1 MLIHSL
7 ILENVKSYTL
17 TSVEFTSGTN
27 AIVGDNGS
35 GKTTILEAIGFVLF
49 DHLPYTQADFVREG
63 QKSARVTVDFLSGS
77 DERTYQVVR
86 QVHVGKSGSSSAYTV
101 FDPELSLKICEGK
114 ADVSQFLRQ
123 HLLGQHSG
131 IDAAID
137 AATNLADLFS
147 NAVGVPQGSFTAA
160 FLDIPSRR
168 KSIFD
173 PLLRVAEY
181 ARAYERLRD
190 PLRLLEQQRNE
201 QEVISSGLKGEL
213 TRLPSASAHAKDLT
227 ARIRNA
233 EQECRSLQAALA
245 TLEAEKQA
253 LETQRETLL
262 TLQRRWQLQQQ
273 ELEKYTQNLEAAQ
286 VRMSEAQDALTSTEA
301 NQAGHETYQHALQAQ
316 QALHERMRQR
326 RDLQEKRAVIDTQLT
341 RAQTQKSAQEKM
353 LAEIATAETTAAALA
368 DAVAE
373 QESLE
378 SKLRAAQRQA
388 DQLQAANMQVKQEHA
403 AMAKATERLRV
414 LLEKVAQAQDIEAS
428 LESVQVRIEALTQ
441 QMAAGQAQAAQWQ
454 AERETVKEQG
464 QRLADMQTAV
474 CPTCEQP
481 LSAVHRNQLI
491 ARLRATWDALNEKCQ
506 AVQETIEQAATER
519 DQAHTTLSQQA
530 QTLRSLPRQDAVE
543 PAETELAALRARL
556 AQAQNL
562 AASLEEA
569 PNQVQQLSNSLS
581 ALTARGDPRRLWDV
595 ARAQASK
602 RPQVEQALQ
611 QQRAEVTQQQAQ
623 RNALDARLEAFAT
636 IDEEAAQLTATLE
649 EFQSADDL
657 YRRNQDIAAAFPQR
671 QQEVS
676 EAEHAR
682 QTAYEIY
689 TDTQA
694 ELAASTQAFDQ
705 KRFHKTLAQEQELRR
720 QSVQLETQL
729 SHWREGLARVQEEI
743 GQLQAKQKQLNTS
756 QSLHKR
762 LTEQYELLQFLRT
775 LLRDAGPLVTKAL
788 VQQISYTANQ
798 RFCEIMQE
806 YTRTLHWQE
815 DYGIILEVDGRQRAF
830 AQLSGGEQM
839 AAALAIRLAILQ
851 EMSDITIAFFDEPTT
866 NLDDTRRSSLARQ
879 VLEIRGFQQLF
890 IISHD
895 DSFEQATENLIR
907 VQKRNGVSEVLQ

>member
-17 TSVEFTSGTN
+17 ASVEFTSGTN

-35 GKTTILEAIGFVLF
+35 GKTTILEAIGFALF

-63 QKSARVTVDFLSGS
+63 QKSARVTVDFRSGS

-86 QVHVGKSGSSSAYTV
+86 QCGSSSAYTV

-123 HLLGQHSG
+123 HFLGQHSG
-131 IDAAID
+131 IDAATD
-137 AATNLADLFS
+137 LSDLFS

-181 ARAYERLRD
+181 ARVYERLRA

-201 QEVISSGLKGEL
+201 QEVLSSGLKGEL
-213 TRLPSASAHAKDLT
+213 TRLPSASAQAQELT
-227 ARIRNA
+227 ARINNA
-233 EQECRSLQAALA
+233 EQECSSLQAALA
-245 TLEAEKQA
+245 TAEAAVAAGIAQQER
-253 LETQRETLL
+253 LR
-262 TLQRRWQLQQQ
+262 TLQRSAAVQQQ
-273 ELEKYTQNLEAAQ
+273 ALAKHKQNLEAAQ
-286 VRMSEAQDALTSTEA
+286 VRMSEAQDALTSIEA
-301 NQAGHETYQHALQAQ
+301 NQAGHEIYQHALQAQ
-316 QALHERMRQR
+316 QALHQRLRQR
-326 RDLQEKRAVIDTQLT
+326 RDLQEKRAVIDKQLT
-341 RAQTQKSAQEKM
+341 RAQTQKSAQEKL
-353 LAEIATAETTAAALA
+353 LAELTTAETTAAALTA
-368 DAVAE
+368 AVAE

-378 SKLRAAQRQA
+378 VKLRAAQRQA
-388 DQLQAANMQVKQEHA
+388 DQLQAANMQVKQEQS

-414 LLEKVAQAQDIEAS
+414 LKEKVAQAQHIEAF

-441 QMAAGQAQAAQWQ
+441 QMAERQAQAAHLQ
-454 AERETVKEQG
+454 AERENAKEQS

-481 LSAVHRNQLI
+481 LSAVQRNQLI
-491 ARLRATWDALNEKCQ
+491 ARVRATWDALNVKCQ
-506 AVQETIEQAATER
+506 AAQATIEQAATER
-519 DQAHTTLSQQA
+519 DQGRTTLSQQS
-530 QTLRSLPRQDAVE
+530 QILRSLPRQDAVE
-543 PAETELAALRARL
+543 PAETELADLRVRL
-556 AQAQNL
+556 AQAETL
-562 AASLEEA
+562 AASLEQA

-581 ALTARGDPRRLWDV
+581 ALGDPRRQWDV

-602 RPQVEQALQ
+602 RPQVEEALLR
-611 QQRAEVTQQQAQ
+611 QRAEVTQQRAQ
-623 RNALDARLEAFAT
+623 RKDLDARLDAFAS
-636 IDEEAAQLTATLE
+636 IDAESAQLTATLAK
-649 EFQSADDL
+649 FQGADDL

-676 EAEHAR
+676 KAAHAQ
-682 QTAYEIY
+682 QTAQDIY
-689 TDTQA
+689 TDTQE
-694 ELAASTQAFDQ
+694 ELAASTQAFDEAHF
-705 KRFHKTLAQEQELRR
+705 KKTLAQEQETRR
-720 QSVQLETQL
+720 RSVQLETNL
-729 SHWREGLARVQEEI
+729 SHWREELARVQEEI
-743 GQLQAKQKQLNTS
+743 GQLQTKQAQLNTS
-756 QSLHKR
+756 QSLQKR

-775 LLRDAGPLVTKAL
+775 LLRDAGPLVTRAI

-798 RFCEIMQE
+798 RFCEIMEE

-815 DYGIILEVDGRQRAF
+815 DYGITLEVDGRPRAF

-851 EMSDITIAFFDEPTT
+851 EMSDIAIAFFDEPTT

-879 VLEIRGFQQLF
+879 ILEIRGFQQLF

-907 VQKRNGVSEVLQ
+907 IHKRNGVSEVLQ

>member
-35 GKTTILEAIGFVLF
+35 GKTTILEAIGFALF

-63 QKSARVTVDFLSGS
+63 QKSARVTVDFLSSS

-86 QVHVGKSGSSSAYTV
+86 QCGSSSAYTV

-123 HLLGQHSG
+123 HLG
-131 IDAAID
+131 IDAATD
-137 AATNLADLFS
+137 WSDLFS

-201 QEVISSGLKGEL
+201 QEIISSGLKGEL
-213 TRLPSASAHAKDLT
+213 TRLPSASAQAKELT
-227 ARIRNA
+227 DRISNA
-233 EQECRSLQAALA
+233 EQEYCSLQAALA
-245 TLEAEKQA
+245 TAEAEKQS

-262 TLQRRWQLQQQ
+262 TLQRSAAVQQQ
-273 ELEKYTQNLEAAQ
+273 ELEKHKQKLEAAQ

-301 NQAGHETYQHALQAQ
+301 NQAGHESYQHAMQAQ
-316 QALHERMRQR
+316 QALHERLRQR
-326 RDLQEKRAVIDTQLT
+326 RDLQEKRSVIDKQLT
-341 RAQTQKSAQEKM
+341 QAQTQKSAQEKM

-368 DAVAE
+368 DAVEE
-373 QESLE
+373 QETLE
-378 SKLRAAQRQA
+378 ALLRAAQRQA
-388 DQLQAANMQVKQEHA
+388 DQLQSANMQVKQEQS

-414 LLEKVAQAQDIEAS
+414 LLENVAQAQEIEAS
-428 LESVQVRIEALTQ
+428 LGPVQVRIEALTQ
-441 QMAAGQAQAAQWQ
+441 EMAAGQASAAQLQ

-481 LSAVHRNQLI
+481 LSATHRNQLI
-491 ARLRATWDALNEKCQ
+491 ARLRATWGALNEKCQ
-506 AVQETIEQAATER
+506 AVKATIEQAAAER
-519 DQAHTTLSQQA
+519 TQAHTTLTQQA

-543 PAETELAALRARL
+543 PAETELADLRGRL
-556 AQAQNL
+556 VQAENL
-562 AASLEEA
+562 AASLAEA
-569 PNQVQQLSNSLS
+569 PNRVQHLLTE
-581 ALTARGDPRRLWDV
+581 LTALGDPRRRRDV
-595 ARAQASK
+595 AQAQAAK
-602 RPQVEQALQ
+602 RPQVEEALQ
-611 QQRAEVTQQQAQ
+611 QLREEVTRQRAQ
-623 RNALDARLEAFAT
+623 RNALDARLQAFAT
-636 IDEEAAQLTATLE
+636 IDEEAARLTATLE
-649 EFQSADDL
+649 EFQGADDL
-657 YRRNQDIAAAFPQR
+657 YRRNQDTAAAFPKR

-676 EAEHAR
+676 EAEHAW
-682 QTAYEIY
+682 QTAQDICAA
-689 TDTQA
+689 TQA
-694 ELAASTQAFDQ
+694 ELTASTQAFDEE
-705 KRFHKTLAQEQELRR
+705 RFHKTLAQEQELRR
-720 QSVQLETQL
+720 QSVQLETKM
-729 SHWREGLARVQEEI
+729 SHWREALDRAQEEI
-743 GQLQAKQKQLNTS
+743 GQLQTKQKQLNTS

-762 LTEQYELLQFLRT
+762 LTEQYDLLQFLRT

-798 RFCEIMQE
+798 RFCEIMEE

-815 DYGIILEVDGRQRAF
+815 DYGITLEVDGRQRAF

-879 VLEIRGFQQLF
+879 ILDIRGFQQLF

-907 VQKRNGVSEVLQ
+907 IQKRNGVSEVLQ

>member
-35 GKTTILEAIGFVLF
+35 GKTTILEAIGFALF

-63 QKSARVTVDFLSGS
+63 QKSARVTLDFLSGW

-86 QVHVGKSGSSSAYTV
+86 QCGSSSAYTV

-123 HLLGQHSG
+123 HLGIDAG
-131 IDAAID
+131 IDAATD
-137 AATNLADLFS
+137 LADLFS

-160 FLDIPSRR
+160 FLDTPSRR

-181 ARAYERLRD
+181 GRAYGRLRD

-213 TRLPSASAHAKDLT
+213 TRLPSASAQAKDLT
-227 ARIRNA
+227 ARISNA
-233 EQECRSLQAALA
+233 EQECGSLQAALA
-245 TLEAEKQA
+245 AAESEKQS
-253 LETQRETLL
+253 LENQRETLL
-262 TLQRRWQLQQQ
+262 TLQRSWQLQQQ
-273 ELEKYTQNLEAAQ
+273 ELEKHKQKLETAQ
-286 VRMSEAQDALTSTEA
+286 VRLSEAQDALTSTEA
-301 NQAGHETYQHALQAQ
+301 NQAGYEIYQHALQAQ
-316 QALHERMRQR
+316 QALHQRLRQR
-326 RDLQEKRAVIDTQLT
+326 RDLQEKRAVIDKQLT
-341 RAQTQKSAQEKM
+341 QAQTQKNAQEKL
-353 LAEIATAETTAAALA
+353 LAEIATAETTAAALTA
-368 DAVAE
+368 AVAK

-378 SKLRAAQRQA
+378 AELRAAQRQA
-388 DQLQAANMQVKQEHA
+388 DQLQAAHVRVKQEHA

-414 LLEKVAQAQDIEAS
+414 LKENVAQAQDIEAS
-428 LESVQVRIEALTQ
+428 LGPVQVRIEALTQ
-441 QMAAGQAQAAQWQ
+441 QMTAGQAKAAQLQAAL
-454 AERETVKEQG
+454 ETVKEQG
-464 QRLADMQTAV
+464 QRLADMQTAI
-474 CPTCEQP
+474 CPICEQP
-481 LSAVHRNQLI
+481 LSAAHRNQLI
-491 ARLRATWDALNEKCQ
+491 ARLRATWGTLNEKCQ
-506 AVQETIEQAATER
+506 AVKATIEQAATER
-519 DQAHTTLSQQA
+519 TQAHTTLSQQA
-530 QTLRSLPRQDAVE
+530 QTLRSLPRQDAVG
-543 PAETELAALRARL
+543 PAETELADLRARL
-556 AQAQNL
+556 AQAENL

-569 PNQVQQLSNSLS
+569 PNRVQQLSNSLT
-581 ALTARGDPRRLWDV
+581 ALGDPRRRRDV
-595 ARAQASK
+595 AQAQASK
-602 RPQVEQALQ
+602 RTQVEEALQ
-611 QQRAEVTQQQAQ
+611 RQREEVMQQRAQ
-623 RNALDARLEAFAT
+623 RNALDARLQAFAT

-649 EFQSADDL
+649 EFQGADDL

-676 EAEHAR
+676 KAEHAW
-682 QTAYEIY
+682 QAAQDICTS
-689 TDTQA
+689 TQA
-694 ELAASTQAFDQ
+694 ELAASTQAFDEEH
-705 KRFHKTLAQEQELRR
+705 FHKTLAQEQELRR
-720 QSVQLETQL
+720 QSVQLETNL
-729 SHWREGLARVQEEI
+729 SHWREALDRVQEEI
-743 GQLQAKQKQLNTS
+743 GQLQTKAQQLNTS

-798 RFCEIMQE
+798 RFGEIMEE

-815 DYGIILEVDGRQRAF
+815 DYGITLEVDGRQRAF

-879 VLEIRGFQQLF
+879 ILEIRGFQQLF

-907 VQKRNGVSEVLQ
+907 IQKRNGVSEVLQ

>member
-17 TSVEFTSGTN
+17 ASVEFTSGTN

-35 GKTTILEAIGFVLF
+35 GKTTILEAIGFALF

-63 QKSARVTVDFLSGS
+63 QKSARVTVDFRSSS

-86 QVHVGKSGSSSAYTV
+86 QCGSSSAYTV

-123 HLLGQHSG
+123 HFLGQHSG
-131 IDAAID
+131 IDAATD
-137 AATNLADLFS
+137 LSDLFS

-181 ARAYERLRD
+181 ARVYERLRA

-201 QEVISSGLKGEL
+201 QEVLSSGLKGEL
-213 TRLPSASAHAKDLT
+213 TRLPSASAQAQELT
-227 ARIRNA
+227 AHISNA
-233 EQECRSLQAALA
+233 EQECSSLQAALA
-245 TLEAEKQA
+245 TAEAAVAAGIAQQER
-253 LETQRETLL
+253 LR
-262 TLQRRWQLQQQ
+262 TLQRSAAVQQQ
-273 ELEKYTQNLEAAQ
+273 ALAKHKQNLEAAQ
-286 VRMSEAQDALTSTEA
+286 VRMSEAQEALTSTEA
-301 NQAGHETYQHALQAQ
+301 NQAGHEIYQHALQAQ
-316 QALHERMRQR
+316 QALHQRLHQR

-341 RAQTQKSAQEKM
+341 RAQTQKSTQEKL
-353 LAEIATAETTAAALA
+353 LAELTTAETTAAALTA
-368 DAVAE
+368 AVAE

-378 SKLRAAQRQA
+378 VKLRAAQRQA
-388 DQLQAANMQVKQEHA
+388 DQLQAANMQVKQEQS
-403 AMAKATERLRV
+403 AMAKSTERLRV
-414 LLEKVAQAQDIEAS
+414 LKEKVAQAQHIEAF

-441 QMAAGQAQAAQWQ
+441 QMAERQAQAAHLQ
-454 AERETVKEQG
+454 AERENAKEQS

-481 LSAVHRNQLI
+481 LSAVQRNQLI
-491 ARLRATWDALNEKCQ
+491 ARVRATWGRLNVKCQ
-506 AVQETIEQAATER
+506 AVQAKIEQAATER
-519 DQAHTTLSQQA
+519 DQGRTTLSQQA

-543 PAETELAALRARL
+543 RAETELVDLRVRL
-556 AQAQNL
+556 AQAETL
-562 AASLEEA
+562 AASLEQA
-569 PNQVQQLSNSLS
+569 PNQVQQCSNSLS
-581 ALTARGDPRRLWDV
+581 ALGDPRRQWDV

-602 RPQVEQALQ
+602 RPQVEEALQ
-611 QQRAEVTQQQAQ
+611 QQRVEVTRQRAQ
-623 RNALDARLEAFAT
+623 RQDLDARLEAFAT
-636 IDEEAAQLTATLE
+636 IDEDAALLTATLE
-649 EFQSADDL
+649 EFQGADDL

-676 EAEHAR
+676 KAAHAQ
-682 QTAYEIY
+682 QTAQDIY
-689 TDTQA
+689 TDTQE
-694 ELAASTQAFDQ
+694 ELAASTQAFDEA
-705 KRFHKTLAQEQELRR
+705 RFQKTLTQEQETRR
-720 QSVQLETQL
+720 RSVQLETNL
-729 SHWREGLARVQEEI
+729 SHWREELARVQEEI
-743 GQLQAKQKQLNTS
+743 GQLQTKQKQLNTS
-756 QSLHKR
+756 QSLQKR

-775 LLRDAGPLVTKAL
+775 LLRDAGPLVTRAI

-815 DYGIILEVDGRQRAF
+815 DYGITLEVDGRQRAF

-879 VLEIRGFQQLF
+879 ILEIRGFQQLF

-907 VQKRNGVSEVLQ
+907 IHKRNGVSEVLQ

>member
-17 TSVEFTSGTN
+17 ASVEFTSGTN

-35 GKTTILEAIGFVLF
+35 GKTTILEAIGFALF

-63 QKSARVTVDFLSGS
+63 QKSARVTVDFRSSS

-86 QVHVGKSGSSSAYTV
+86 QCGSSSAYTV

-123 HLLGQHSG
+123 HFLGQHSG

-137 AATNLADLFS
+137 AATDLSDLFS

-181 ARAYERLRD
+181 GRAYERLRA

-201 QEVISSGLKGEL
+201 QEVLSSGLKGEL
-213 TRLPSASAHAKDLT
+213 TRLPSASAQAQELT
-227 ARIRNA
+227 ARISNA
-233 EQECRSLQAALA
+233 EQECSSLQAALA
-245 TLEAEKQA
+245 TAEAAVAAGIAQQER
-253 LETQRETLL
+253 LR
-262 TLQRRWQLQQQ
+262 TLQRSAAVQQQ
-273 ELEKYTQNLEAAQ
+273 ALAKHKQNLEAAQ
-286 VRMSEAQDALTSTEA
+286 VRMSEAQDALTSIEA
-301 NQAGHETYQHALQAQ
+301 NQAGHEIYQHALQAQ
-316 QALHERMRQR
+316 QALHQRLHQR

-341 RAQTQKSAQEKM
+341 RAQTQKSAQEKL
-353 LAEIATAETTAAALA
+353 LAELTTAETTAAALTA
-368 DAVAE
+368 AVAE

-378 SKLRAAQRQA
+378 VKLRAAQRQA
-388 DQLQAANMQVKQEHA
+388 DQLQTANMQVKQEQS

-414 LLEKVAQAQDIEAS
+414 LKEKVAQAQHIEAS
-428 LESVQVRIEALTQ
+428 LLSVQVRIEALSQ
-441 QMAAGQAQAAQWQ
+441 QMAAGQVKAAQLQ
-454 AERETVKEQG
+454 AERENAKEQS

-481 LSAVHRNQLI
+481 LSAVQRNQLI
-491 ARLRATWDALNEKCQ
+491 ARVRATWDALNEKCQ
-506 AVQETIEQAATER
+506 AAQATIEHASTER
-519 DQAHTTLSQQA
+519 DQARTTFNQQSQI
-530 QTLRSLPRQDAVE
+530 LRSLPRQDAVE
-543 PAETELAALRARL
+543 RAETELADLRVRL
-556 AQAQNL
+556 AQAETL
-562 AASLEEA
+562 AASLEQA
-569 PNQVQQLSNSLS
+569 PNQVQQYSNSLS
-581 ALTARGDPRRLWDV
+581 ALGDPRRQWDV

-602 RPQVEQALQ
+602 RPQVEEALLR
-611 QQRAEVTQQQAQ
+611 QRAEVTQQRAQ
-623 RNALDARLEAFAT
+623 RKDLDARLDAFAS
-636 IDEEAAQLTATLE
+636 IDAEAARLTATLE

-676 EAEHAR
+676 EAAHAQ
-682 QTAYEIY
+682 QTAQDIY
-689 TDTQA
+689 TDTQE
-694 ELAASTQAFDQ
+694 ELAASTQAFDEAHF
-705 KRFHKTLAQEQELRR
+705 KKTLDQEQETRR
-720 QSVQLETQL
+720 RSVQLETNL
-729 SHWREGLARVQEEI
+729 SHWREELVRVQEEI
-743 GQLQAKQKQLNTS
+743 GQLQTKQKQLNTS
-756 QSLHKR
+756 QSLQKR

-775 LLRDAGPLVTKAL
+775 LLRDAGPLVTRAI

-798 RFCEIMQE
+798 RFCEIMEE

-815 DYGIILEVDGRQRAF
+815 DYGITLEADGRQRAF

-879 VLEIRGFQQLF
+879 ILEIRGFQQLF

-907 VQKRNGVSEVLQ
+907 IHKRNGVSEVLQ

>member
-35 GKTTILEAIGFVLF
+35 GKTTILEAIGFALF

-63 QKSARVTVDFLSGS
+63 QKSARVTLDFLSSS

-86 QVHVGKSGSSSAYTV
+86 QCGSSNAYTV

-123 HLLGQHSG
+123 HLG
-131 IDAAID
+131 IDAD
-137 AATNLADLFS
+137 TDLADLFS
-147 NAVGVPQGSFTAA
+147 NAVGVPQGSCTAA

-181 ARAYERLRD
+181 GRAYERLRD

-201 QEVISSGLKGEL
+201 QEVLSSGLKGEL
-213 TRLPSASAHAKDLT
+213 TRLPSASAQAKDLT
-227 ARIRNA
+227 ARISNA

-245 TLEAEKQA
+245 TAEAEKQS

-262 TLQRRWQLQQQ
+262 TLQRSAAVQQQ
-273 ELEKYTQNLEAAQ
+273 ELEKHKQKLAAAQ
-286 VRMSEAQDALTSTEA
+286 VRLSEAQDALTSTEA
-301 NQAGHETYQHALQAQ
+301 NQAGHEIYQHALQAQ
-316 QALHERMRQR
+316 QSLHQRLRQR
-326 RDLQEKRAVIDTQLT
+326 RQLQEQQAAIDKQLT
-341 RAQTQKSAQEKM
+341 QAQTKKNAQEKL
-353 LAEIATAETTAAALA
+353 LAELATAETTAAALTA
-368 DAVAE
+368 AVAK

-378 SKLRAAQRQA
+378 AELRAAQRQA
-388 DQLQAANMQVKQEHA
+388 DQLQAAHVRVKQEHS

-414 LLEKVAQAQDIEAS
+414 LKENVAQAQDIEAS
-428 LESVQVRIEALTQ
+428 LGPVQVRIEALTQ
-441 QMAAGQAQAAQWQ
+441 EMVAGQAKAAQLQ

-464 QRLADMQTAV
+464 QRLADMQTAI

-481 LSAVHRNQLI
+481 LSAAHRNQLI
-491 ARLRATWDALNEKCQ
+491 ARLRATWGALNEKCQ
-506 AVQETIEQAATER
+506 AAQETIEQAATER
-519 DQAHTTLSQQA
+519 VQAHTTLSQQA

-543 PAETELAALRARL
+543 SAETELADLRDRL
-556 AQAQNL
+556 TQAENL

-569 PNQVQQLSNSLS
+569 PNRVQQLSNSLT
-581 ALTARGDPRRLWDV
+581 ALDDPRRRRDV
-595 ARAQASK
+595 AQSQASK
-602 RPQVEQALQ
+602 RPQVEEALQ
-611 QQRAEVTQQQAQ
+611 LLREEVTQQRAQ
-623 RNALDARLEAFAT
+623 RNAFDARLQAFAT

-649 EFQSADDL
+649 EFQGADDL
-657 YRRNQDIAAAFPQR
+657 YRRNQDTAAAFPKR
-671 QQEVS
+671 QQDVS
-676 EAEHAR
+676 EAEHAW
-682 QTAYEIY
+682 QSAQDICAA
-689 TDTQA
+689 TQA
-694 ELAASTQAFDQ
+694 ELAASTQAFDEE
-705 KRFHKTLAQEQELRR
+705 RFQKTLAQEQELRR
-720 QSVQLETQL
+720 QSVQLETNL
-729 SHWREGLARVQEEI
+729 SHWREALDRSQEEI
-743 GQLQAKQKQLNTS
+743 GQLQTKQKQLNTS

-762 LTEQYELLQFLRT
+762 LTEQYKLLQFLRT

-798 RFCEIMQE
+798 RFGEIMEE

-815 DYGIILEVDGRQRAF
+815 DYGITLEVDGRQRAF

-879 VLEIRGFQQLF
+879 ILEIRGFQQLF

-907 VQKRNGVSEVLQ
+907 IQKRNGVSEVLQ

>member
-35 GKTTILEAIGFVLF
+35 GKTTILEAIGFALF

-63 QKSARVTVDFLSGS
+63 QKSARVTVDFLSSS

-86 QVHVGKSGSSSAYTV
+86 QCGSSSAYTV

-123 HLLGQHSG
+123 HLG
-131 IDAAID
+131 IDAATD
-137 AATNLADLFS
+137 LADLFS

-181 ARAYERLRD
+181 GRAYERLRD
-190 PLRLLEQQRNE
+190 PLRLLDQQRNE
-201 QEVISSGLKGEL
+201 QEVIISGLKGEL
-213 TRLPSASAHAKDLT
+213 TRLPSASAQAQELT
-227 ARIRNA
+227 DRISNA
-233 EQECRSLQAALA
+233 EQEWCSLQAALA
-245 TLEAEKQA
+245 TAEAEKQS

-262 TLQRRWQLQQQ
+262 TLQRSAAVQQQ
-273 ELEKYTQNLEAAQ
+273 ELEKHKQKLAAAQ

-301 NQAGHETYQHALQAQ
+301 NRAGHESYQHALEQ
-316 QALHERMRQR
+316 QQSLHQRLRQR
-326 RDLQEKRAVIDTQLT
+326 RQLQEQQAVIDKQLT
-341 RAQTQKSAQEKM
+341 RAQTQKNAQEKL
-353 LAEIATAETTAAALA
+353 LAELATAETTAAALT

-378 SKLRAAQRQA
+378 AELRTAQRQA
-388 DQLQAANMQVKQEHA
+388 DQLQAANMRVNQEHS

-414 LLEKVAQAQDIEAS
+414 LKENVAQAQDIEAS
-428 LESVQVRIEALTQ
+428 LGPVQVRIEALTQ
-441 QMAAGQAQAAQWQ
+441 EMVAGQAKAAQLQ
-454 AERETVKEQG
+454 AELETVKEQG
-464 QRLADMQTAV
+464 QRLADMQTAI

-481 LSAVHRNQLI
+481 LSAAHRNQLI
-491 ARLRATWDALNEKCQ
+491 ARLRATWGALNEKCQ
-506 AVQETIEQAATER
+506 AAQETIEQAATER
-519 DQAHTTLSQQA
+519 EQARTTLTQQA

-543 PAETELAALRARL
+543 PAETELADLRARM
-556 AQAQNL
+556 AQAESL
-562 AASLEEA
+562 VATLEEA
-569 PNQVQQLSNSLS
+569 PNRVQQLSNSLTV
-581 ALTARGDPRRLWDV
+581 LGDPRRRRDV
-595 ARAQASK
+595 AQDQASK
-602 RPQVEQALQ
+602 RTQVEEALQ
-611 QQRAEVTQQQAQ
+611 RQREEVTQQRAQ
-623 RNALDARLEAFAT
+623 RNALDARLQAFAS
-636 IDEEAAQLTATLE
+636 IDEEVAQLTATME
-649 EFQSADDL
+649 KFQGADDL
-657 YRRNQDIAAAFPQR
+657 YRRNQDTAAAFPKR

-676 EAEHAR
+676 EAEHAW
-682 QTAYEIY
+682 QAAQDICTA
-689 TDTQA
+689 TQA
-694 ELAASTQAFDQ
+694 ELTASTQAFDENRY
-705 KRFHKTLAQEQELRR
+705 KNILAQEQEFRR
-720 QSVQLETQL
+720 QSVQLETKL
-729 SHWREGLARVQEEI
+729 SHWREALDRAQEEI
-743 GQLQAKQKQLNTS
+743 GQLQTKQKQLNTS

-762 LTEQYELLQFLRT
+762 LTEQYDLLQFLRT

-798 RFCEIMQE
+798 RFGEIMEE

-815 DYGIILEVDGRQRAF
+815 DYGITLEVDGRQRAF

-851 EMSDITIAFFDEPTT
+851 EMSDISIAFFDEPTT

-879 VLEIRGFQQLF
+879 IVEIRGFQQLF

-907 VQKRNGVSEVLQ
+907 IQKRNGVSEVLQ

>member
-35 GKTTILEAIGFVLF
+35 GKTTILEAIGFALF

-63 QKSARVTVDFLSGS
+63 QKSARVTVDFLSSS

-86 QVHVGKSGSSSAYTV
+86 QCGSSSAYTV

-123 HLLGQHSG
+123 HLG
-131 IDAAID
+131 IDAATD
-137 AATNLADLFS
+137 LADLFS

-160 FLDIPSRR
+160 FLDTPSRR

-181 ARAYERLRD
+181 GRAYERLRD

-201 QEVISSGLKGEL
+201 QDVIISGLKGEL
-213 TRLPSASAHAKDLT
+213 TRLPSASAQAQELT
-227 ARIRNA
+227 DHIRNA
-233 EQECRSLQAALA
+233 EQQYCSLQAALA
-245 TLEAEKQA
+245 TAEAEKQA
-253 LETQRETLL
+253 LETQQETLL
-262 TLQRRWQLQQQ
+262 TLQRSWQLQQQ
-273 ELEKYTQNLEAAQ
+273 ELEKHKQKLEAAQ
-286 VRMSEAQDALTSTEA
+286 VRLLEAQDALTSTQA
-301 NQAGHETYQHALQAQ
+301 NQAGHEIYQHALQAQ
-316 QALHERMRQR
+316 QALHQRLRQR
-326 RDLQEKRAVIDTQLT
+326 RQLQEQQAVIDKQLT
-341 RAQTQKSAQEKM
+341 RAQTQKNAQEKL
-353 LAEIATAETTAAALA
+353 LAELATAETTAAALA

-378 SKLRAAQRQA
+378 AELRAAQRQA
-388 DQLQAANMQVKQEHA
+388 DQLQSANMQVKQEQA

-428 LESVQVRIEALTQ
+428 LGPVQVRIEALTQ
-441 QMAAGQAQAAQWQ
+441 EMAAGQAKAAQLQ

-464 QRLADMQTAV
+464 QRLADMQTAI

-481 LSAVHRNQLI
+481 LSATHRNQLI
-491 ARLRATWDALNEKCQ
+491 ARLRATWGALNEKCQ
-506 AVQETIEQAATER
+506 VAQETIEQAATER
-519 DQAHTTLSQQA
+519 EQARITLNQQA

-543 PAETELAALRARL
+543 SAETELADLRGRL
-556 AQAQNL
+556 AQAENL
-562 AASLEEA
+562 VVSLEEA
-569 PNQVQQLSNSLS
+569 PNRVQQLSNSLT
-581 ALTARGDPRRLWDV
+581 ALDDPRRRRDV
-595 ARAQASK
+595 AQDQASK
-602 RPQVEQALQ
+602 RTQVEEDLQ
-611 QQRAEVTQQQAQ
+611 RQREEVTQQRAQ
-623 RNALDARLEAFAT
+623 RNALDARLQAFAT

-649 EFQSADDL
+649 EFQGADDL
-657 YRRNQDIAAAFPQR
+657 YRRNQDTAAAFPQR

-682 QTAYEIY
+682 QAAKTLCMA
-689 TDTQA
+689 TQA
-694 ELAASTQAFDQ
+694 ELTASTQAFDEE
-705 KRFHKTLAQEQELRR
+705 RFHKTLAQEQEFRR
-720 QSVQLETQL
+720 QSVQLETKL
-729 SHWREGLARVQEEI
+729 SHWREALDRAQEEI
-743 GQLQAKQKQLNTS
+743 GQLQTKQKQLNTS

-762 LTEQYELLQFLRT
+762 LTEQYKLLQFLRT

-798 RFCEIMQE
+798 RFGEIMEE

-815 DYGIILEVDGRQRAF
+815 DYGITLEVDGRQRAF

-879 VLEIRGFQQLF
+879 ILDIRGFQQLF

-907 VQKRNGVSEVLQ
+907 IQKRNGVSEVLQ

>member
-17 TSVEFTSGTN
+17 ASVEFTSGTN

-35 GKTTILEAIGFVLF
+35 GKTTILEAIGFALF

-63 QKSARVTVDFLSGS
+63 QKSARVTVDFRSGS

-86 QVHVGKSGSSSAYTV
+86 QCGSSSAYTV

-123 HLLGQHSG
+123 HFLGQHSG
-131 IDAAID
+131 IDAATD
-137 AATNLADLFS
+137 LSDLFS

-181 ARAYERLRD
+181 ARVYERLRA

-201 QEVISSGLKGEL
+201 QEVLSSGLKGEL
-213 TRLPSASAHAKDLT
+213 TRLPSASAQAQELT
-227 ARIRNA
+227 ARINNA
-233 EQECRSLQAALA
+233 EQECSSLQAALA
-245 TLEAEKQA
+245 TAEAAVAAGIAQQERLRTLQRSAAVQQQA
-253 LETQRETLL
+253 LE
-262 TLQRRWQLQQQ
+262 
-273 ELEKYTQNLEAAQ
+273 KHTQNLAAAQ
-286 VRMSEAQDALTSTEA
+286 VRLSEAQEALTSTEA
-301 NQAGHETYQHALQAQ
+301 NQSGHEIYQHALQAQ
-316 QALHERMRQR
+316 QALHERLRQR

-341 RAQTQKSAQEKM
+341 RAQTQKSAQEKL
-353 LAEIATAETTAAALA
+353 LAELTTAETTAAALTA
-368 DAVAE
+368 AVAE

-378 SKLRAAQRQA
+378 VKLRAAQRQA
-388 DQLQAANMQVKQEHA
+388 DQLQAANMQVKQEQS
-403 AMAKATERLRV
+403 AMDKATERLRV
-414 LLEKVAQAQDIEAS
+414 LKEKVAQAQHIEAF

-441 QMAAGQAQAAQWQ
+441 QMAAGQVKAAQLQ
-454 AERETVKEQG
+454 AERENAKEQS

-481 LSAVHRNQLI
+481 LSAVQRNQLI
-491 ARLRATWDALNEKCQ
+491 ARVRATWGRLNVKCQ
-506 AVQETIEQAATER
+506 AAQATIEQASTER
-519 DQAHTTLSQQA
+519 EQARTTLSQQA

-543 PAETELAALRARL
+543 PAETELADLRARL
-556 AQAQNL
+556 AQAETL
-562 AASLEEA
+562 AASLEQA
-569 PNQVQQLSNSLS
+569 PNQVQQCSNSLS
-581 ALTARGDPRRLWDV
+581 ALGDPRRQWDV
-595 ARAQASK
+595 ARDQASK
-602 RPQVEQALQ
+602 RPQVEEALQ
-611 QQRAEVTQQQAQ
+611 QQRAEVTRQRAQ
-623 RNALDARLEAFAT
+623 RKDLDARLEAFAS
-636 IDEEAAQLTATLE
+636 IDAEAARLTATLS

-676 EAEHAR
+676 EAAHAQ
-682 QTAYEIY
+682 QTAQDIY
-689 TDTQA
+689 TDTQE
-694 ELAASTQAFDQ
+694 ELAASTQAFDEA
-705 KRFHKTLAQEQELRR
+705 RFQKTLDQEQETRR
-720 QSVQLETQL
+720 RSVQLETNV
-729 SHWREGLARVQEEI
+729 SHWREELVRVQEEI
-743 GQLQAKQKQLNTS
+743 GQLQTKQKQLNTS
-756 QSLHKR
+756 QSLQKR

-775 LLRDAGPLVTKAL
+775 LLRDAGPLVTRAI

-798 RFCEIMQE
+798 RFCEIME
-806 YTRTLHWQE
+806 GYTRTLHWQE
-815 DYGIILEVDGRQRAF
+815 DYGITLEVDGRQRAF

-866 NLDDTRRSSLARQ
+866 NLDDIRRSSLARQ
-879 VLEIRGFQQLF
+879 ILEIRGFQQLF

-907 VQKRNGVSEVLQ
+907 IHKRNGVSEVLQ

>member
-35 GKTTILEAIGFVLF
+35 GKTTILEAIGFALF

-63 QKSARVTVDFLSGS
+63 QKSARVTVDFLSSS

-86 QVHVGKSGSSSAYTV
+86 QCGSSSAYTV

-123 HLLGQHSG
+123 HLG
-131 IDAAID
+131 IDAATD
-137 AATNLADLFS
+137 LSDLFS

-181 ARAYERLRD
+181 GRAYERLRD
-190 PLRLLEQQRNE
+190 PLRLLDQQRNE
-201 QEVISSGLKGEL
+201 QEVTSSGLKGEL
-213 TRLPSASAHAKDLT
+213 TRLPSASAQAKELT
-227 ARIRNA
+227 DRISNA
-233 EQECRSLQAALA
+233 EQEWCSLQAALA
-245 TLEAEKQA
+245 AAEAEKQS

-262 TLQRRWQLQQQ
+262 TLQRSAAVQQQ
-273 ELEKYTQNLEAAQ
+273 ELEKHKQKLAAAQ
-286 VRMSEAQDALTSTEA
+286 VRLSEAQDALTSTEA
-301 NQAGHETYQHALQAQ
+301 NQAGHESYQHALQAQ
-316 QALHERMRQR
+316 QALHERLRQR
-326 RDLQEKRAVIDTQLT
+326 RDLQEKRTVIDKQLT

-373 QESLE
+373 QETLE
-378 SKLRAAQRQA
+378 AELRAAQRQA
-388 DQLQAANMQVKQEHA
+388 DQLQAAHVRVKQEQA

-414 LLEKVAQAQDIEAS
+414 LLENVAQAQDIEAS
-428 LESVQVRIEALTQ
+428 LGPLQVRIEALTQ
-441 QMAAGQAQAAQWQ
+441 QMAAGQAKAAQWQ
-454 AERETVKEQG
+454 AELETVKEQG
-464 QRLADMQTAV
+464 QRLADMQTAI

-481 LSAVHRNQLI
+481 LSAAHRNQLI
-491 ARLRATWDALNEKCQ
+491 ARLRATWGALNEECQ
-506 AVQETIEQAATER
+506 AVQETIEQATTER
-519 DQAHTTLSQQA
+519 EQARTTLSQQA

-543 PAETELAALRARL
+543 PAETELAELRGRL
-556 AQAQNL
+556 VQAENL

-569 PNQVQQLSNSLS
+569 PNRVQHCSNSL
-581 ALTARGDPRRLWDV
+581 TAQGDPRRRRDI

-602 RPQVEQALQ
+602 RTQVEEALQ
-611 QQRAEVTQQQAQ
+611 QQRAEVTQQRAQ
-623 RNALDARLEAFAT
+623 RNALDARLQAFAT

-649 EFQSADDL
+649 EFQGADDL
-657 YRRNQDIAAAFPQR
+657 YRRNQDTAAAFPKR

-676 EAEHAR
+676 EAEHAH
-682 QTAYEIY
+682 QTAQEIC
-689 TDTQA
+689 TATQA
-694 ELAASTQAFDQ
+694 ELAASTQAFDEE
-705 KRFHKTLAQEQELRR
+705 RFKKTLSKEQEMRR
-720 QSVQLETQL
+720 QSVQLETNL
-729 SHWREGLARVQEEI
+729 SHWREGLVRVQEEI
-743 GQLQAKQKQLNTS
+743 GQLQTKQKQLNTS

-762 LTEQYELLQFLRT
+762 LTEQYDLLQFLRT

-798 RFCEIMQE
+798 RFCEIMEE

-815 DYGIILEVDGRQRAF
+815 DYGITLEVDGRQRAF

-879 VLEIRGFQQLF
+879 ILDIRGFQQLF

-907 VQKRNGVSEVLQ
+907 IHKRNGVSEVLQ

>member
-35 GKTTILEAIGFVLF
+35 GKTTILEAIGFALF

-63 QKSARVTVDFLSGS
+63 QKSARVTVDFLSSS

-86 QVHVGKSGSSSAYTV
+86 QCGSSSAYTV

-123 HLLGQHSG
+123 HLG
-131 IDAAID
+131 IDAD
-137 AATNLADLFS
+137 TDLSDLFS
-147 NAVGVPQGSFTAA
+147 NAVGVPQGNFTAA

-190 PLRLLEQQRNE
+190 PLRLLEQQQNE
-201 QEVISSGLKGEL
+201 QEVIISGLKGEL
-213 TRLPSASAHAKDLT
+213 TRLPSASAQAKDLT
-227 ARIRNA
+227 ARISNA
-233 EQECRSLQAALA
+233 EQQYCSLQATLA
-245 TLEAEKQA
+245 TAEAEKQA
-253 LETQRETLL
+253 LEVQQERLL
-262 TLQRRWQLQQQ
+262 TLQSRWQLQQQ
-273 ELEKYTQNLEAAQ
+273 ELEKHKQKLEAAQ
-286 VRMSEAQDALTSTEA
+286 VRLSEAQEALTSTEA
-301 NQAGHETYQHALQAQ
+301 NQAGHEIYQHALEQ
-316 QALHERMRQR
+316 QQSLHQRLRQR
-326 RDLQEKRAVIDTQLT
+326 RQLQEQQAVIDKQLT
-341 RAQTQKSAQEKM
+341 QAQTKKNAQEKL
-353 LAEIATAETTAAALA
+353 LAELATAETTAAALTA
-368 DAVAE
+368 AVAK
-373 QESLE
+373 QENLE
-378 SKLRAAQRQA
+378 AELRAAQRQA
-388 DQLQAANMQVKQEHA
+388 DQLQSANMQVKQEQA

-428 LESVQVRIEALTQ
+428 LGPVQVRIEALTQ
-441 QMAAGQAQAAQWQ
+441 QMTAEQAKAAQLQ

-464 QRLADMQTAV
+464 QRLADMQTAI

-481 LSAVHRNQLI
+481 LSATHRNQLI
-491 ARLRATWDALNEKCQ
+491 ARLRATWGALNEKCQ
-506 AVQETIEQAATER
+506 AAQETIEQAATER
-519 DQAHTTLSQQA
+519 EQARITLNQQA
-530 QTLRSLPRQDAVE
+530 QTLRSLPRQDAVQ
-543 PAETELAALRARL
+543 PAETELADLRARL
-556 AQAQNL
+556 AQAENL

-569 PNQVQQLSNSLS
+569 PNLVQQHSNSLT
-581 ALTARGDPRRLWDV
+581 ALTARGDPRRRRDV
-595 ARAQASK
+595 AQAQASK
-602 RPQVEQALQ
+602 RTQVEEALQ
-611 QQRAEVTQQQAQ
+611 QQREEVTQQLAQ

-636 IDEEAAQLTATLE
+636 IDEEAARLTATLE
-649 EFQSADDL
+649 EFQGADDL
-657 YRRNQDIAAAFPQR
+657 YRRNQDTAAAFPQR

-676 EAEHAR
+676 EAEHAC
-682 QTAYEIY
+682 QAAQEIC
-689 TDTQA
+689 TTTQA
-694 ELAASTQAFDQ
+694 ELAASTQAFDED
-705 KRFHKTLAQEQELRR
+705 RFQKTLAQEQEIRR
-720 QSVQLETQL
+720 QSVQLETNL

-743 GQLQAKQKQLNTS
+743 GQLQTKQKQLNTS

-762 LTEQYELLQFLRT
+762 LTEQYKLLQFLRT
-775 LLRDAGPLVTKAL
+775 LLRDAGPLVTKAI

-798 RFCEIMQE
+798 RFGEIMEE

-815 DYGIILEVDGRQRAF
+815 DYGITLEVDGRQRAF

-851 EMSDITIAFFDEPTT
+851 EMSDISIAFFDEPTT

-879 VLEIRGFQQLF
+879 ILEIRGFQQLF

-907 VQKRNGVSEVLQ
+907 IQKRNGVSEVLQ

>member
-35 GKTTILEAIGFVLF
+35 GKTTILEAIGFALF

-63 QKSARVTVDFLSGS
+63 QKSARVTVDFLSGW

-86 QVHVGKSGSSSAYTV
+86 QCGSSNAYTV

-123 HLLGQHSG
+123 HLG
-131 IDAAID
+131 IDAATD
-137 AATNLADLFS
+137 LADLFS

-181 ARAYERLRD
+181 ARAYEKLRD

-201 QEVISSGLKGEL
+201 QEVIISGLKGEL
-213 TRLPSASAHAKDLT
+213 TRLPSASAQAQELT
-227 ARIRNA
+227 DHIRNA
-233 EQECRSLQAALA
+233 EQQYCSLQAALA
-245 TLEAEKQA
+245 TAEAEKQS
-253 LETQRETLL
+253 LEAQRETLL

-273 ELEKYTQNLEAAQ
+273 ELEKHKQKLEAAQ
-286 VRMSEAQDALTSTEA
+286 VRLSEAQEALISTEA
-301 NQAGHETYQHALQAQ
+301 NQAGHEIYQHALEQ
-316 QALHERMRQR
+316 QQSLHQRLRQR
-326 RDLQEKRAVIDTQLT
+326 RDLQEKRAVIDKQLT

-353 LAEIATAETTAAALA
+353 LAEIATAETTAAALTA
-368 DAVAE
+368 AVAE

-378 SKLRAAQRQA
+378 AKLRVAQRQA
-388 DQLQAANMQVKQEHA
+388 DQLQAAHTQVKQEHA
-403 AMAKATERLRV
+403 AMDKATERLRV
-414 LLEKVAQAQDIEAS
+414 LLEKVDQAQDIEAS
-428 LESVQVRIEALTQ
+428 LGPVQVRIEALTQ
-441 QMAAGQAQAAQWQ
+441 QMAAGQAKAAQLQ
-454 AERETVKEQG
+454 AELETVKEQG
-464 QRLADMQTAV
+464 QRLADMQTAI

-481 LSAVHRNQLI
+481 LSAAHRNQLI
-491 ARLRATWDALNEKCQ
+491 ARLRATWGALNEKCQ
-506 AVQETIEQAATER
+506 AAKETIEQAATER
-519 DQAHTTLSQQA
+519 EQARTTLTQQA
-530 QTLRSLPRQDAVE
+530 QTLRSLPRQDAVQ
-543 PAETELAALRARL
+543 PAETELADLRGRL
-556 AQAQNL
+556 AQAENL
-562 AASLEEA
+562 VASLEEA
-569 PNQVQQLSNSLS
+569 PNRVQQLSNSLT
-581 ALTARGDPRRLWDV
+581 ALGDPRRRRDV
-595 ARAQASK
+595 AQAQAAK
-602 RPQVEQALQ
+602 RPQVEEALQ
-611 QQRAEVTQQQAQ
+611 QQREEVTQQRAQ
-623 RNALDARLEAFAT
+623 RNALDARLDAFAT
-636 IDEEAAQLTATLE
+636 IDEEAARLTATLE
-649 EFQSADDL
+649 EFQGADDL
-657 YRRNQDIAAAFPQR
+657 YRRNQDAAAAFPKR

-676 EAEHAR
+676 EAEHAW
-682 QTAYEIY
+682 QSAQDICTA
-689 TDTQA
+689 TQA
-694 ELAASTQAFDQ
+694 ELAASTQVFDQ
-705 KRFHKTLAQEQELRR
+705 KRFHKTLEQEQEIRR
-720 QSVQLETQL
+720 QSVQLETKL
-729 SHWREGLARVQEEI
+729 SHWREELARVQEEI
-743 GQLQAKQKQLNTS
+743 GQLQTKAQQLNTS

-762 LTEQYELLQFLRT
+762 LTEQYKLLQFLRT

-798 RFCEIMQE
+798 RFGEIMEE

-815 DYGIILEVDGRQRAF
+815 DYGITLEVDGRQRAF

-879 VLEIRGFQQLF
+879 ILDIRGFQQLF

-907 VQKRNGVSEVLQ
+907 IQKRNGVSEVLQ

>member
-27 AIVGDNGS
+27 AIVGANGS
-35 GKTTILEAIGFVLF
+35 GKTTILEAIGFALF

-63 QKSARVTVDFLSGS
+63 QKSARVTVDFLSGW

-86 QVHVGKSGSSSAYTV
+86 QCGSSSAYTV

-123 HLLGQHSG
+123 HFLRQQSG
-131 IDAAID
+131 IDAD
-137 AATNLADLFS
+137 TDLSDLFS

-181 ARAYERLRD
+181 GRAYERLRD
-190 PLRLLEQQRNE
+190 PLRLLEQQQNE
-201 QEVISSGLKGEL
+201 QEVMSSGLKGEL
-213 TRLPSASAHAKDLT
+213 TRLPSASAQAKDLT
-227 ARIRNA
+227 ARISNA

-262 TLQRRWQLQQQ
+262 TLQSRWQLQQQ
-273 ELEKYTQNLEAAQ
+273 ELEKHKQKLEAAQ
-286 VRMSEAQDALTSTEA
+286 VRLSEAQDALTSTEA
-301 NQAGHETYQHALQAQ
+301 NQAGHEIYQHALQAQ
-316 QALHERMRQR
+316 QSLHQRLRQR
-326 RDLQEKRAVIDTQLT
+326 RDLQEKRSVIDKQLT
-341 RAQTQKSAQEKM
+341 QAQTKKNAQEKL
-353 LAEIATAETTAAALA
+353 LAELATAETTAAALTA
-368 DAVAE
+368 AVAE
-373 QESLE
+373 QENLE
-378 SKLRAAQRQA
+378 AELRAAQRQA
-388 DQLQAANMQVKQEHA
+388 DQLQTAHVRVKQEHA

-428 LESVQVRIEALTQ
+428 LGPVQVRIEALTQ
-441 QMAAGQAQAAQWQ
+441 QMAAGQAQAAQLQ

-464 QRLADMQTAV
+464 QRLADMQTAI

-481 LSAVHRNQLI
+481 LSATHRNQLI
-491 ARLRATWDALNEKCQ
+491 ARLRATWGALNEKCQ

-519 DQAHTTLSQQA
+519 DQARITLSQQA

-543 PAETELAALRARL
+543 PAETELADLRARL
-556 AQAQNL
+556 AQAENL

-569 PNQVQQLSNSLS
+569 PNRVQQFSDSLTV
-581 ALTARGDPRRLWDV
+581 LGDPRRRRDV
-595 ARAQASK
+595 AQAQASK
-602 RPQVEQALQ
+602 RTQVEEALQ
-611 QQRAEVTQQQAQ
+611 RQREEVMQQLAQ
-623 RNALDARLEAFAT
+623 RNALDARLQAFAT

-649 EFQSADDL
+649 EFQGADDL

-676 EAEHAR
+676 KAEHAW
-682 QTAYEIY
+682 QAAQDICTS
-689 TDTQA
+689 TQA
-694 ELAASTQAFDQ
+694 ELVASTQAFDEES
-705 KRFHKTLAQEQELRR
+705 FHKTLAQEQEFRR
-720 QSVQLETQL
+720 QSVQLETNL
-729 SHWREGLARVQEEI
+729 SHWREALDRVQEEI
-743 GQLQAKQKQLNTS
+743 GQLQTKQKQLNTS

-762 LTEQYELLQFLRT
+762 LTEQYKLLQFLRT

-798 RFCEIMQE
+798 RFCEIMEE

-815 DYGIILEVDGRQRAF
+815 DYGITLEVDGRQRAF

-879 VLEIRGFQQLF
+879 ILDIRGFQQLF

-907 VQKRNGVSEVLQ
+907 IQKRNGVSEVLQ

>member
-35 GKTTILEAIGFVLF
+35 GKTTILEAIGFALF

-63 QKSARVTVDFLSGS
+63 QKSARVTVDFLSSS

-86 QVHVGKSGSSSAYTV
+86 QCGSSSAYTV

-123 HLLGQHSG
+123 HLG
-131 IDAAID
+131 IDAATD
-137 AATNLADLFS
+137 WSDLFS

-201 QEVISSGLKGEL
+201 QEIISSGLKGEL
-213 TRLPSASAHAKDLT
+213 TRLPSASAQAKELT
-227 ARIRNA
+227 DRISNA
-233 EQECRSLQAALA
+233 EQEYCSLQAALA
-245 TLEAEKQA
+245 TAEAEKQS

-262 TLQRRWQLQQQ
+262 TLQRSAAVQQQ
-273 ELEKYTQNLEAAQ
+273 ELEKHKQKLEAAQ

-301 NQAGHETYQHALQAQ
+301 NQAGHESYQHAMQAQ
-316 QALHERMRQR
+316 QALHERLRQR
-326 RDLQEKRAVIDTQLT
+326 RDLQEKRSVIDKQLT
-341 RAQTQKSAQEKM
+341 QAQTQKSAQEKM
-353 LAEIATAETTAAALA
+353 LAELATAETTAAALT

-378 SKLRAAQRQA
+378 AELRAAQRQA
-388 DQLQAANMQVKQEHA
+388 DQLQSANIQVKQEQA

-414 LLEKVAQAQDIEAS
+414 LKENVAQAHDIEAS
-428 LESVQVRIEALTQ
+428 LGPVQVRIEALTQ
-441 QMAAGQAQAAQWQ
+441 QMAAGQAKAAQLQ
-454 AERETVKEQG
+454 AELETVKEQG

-481 LSAVHRNQLI
+481 LSAAHRNQLI
-491 ARLRATWDALNEKCQ
+491 ARLRATWGTLNKECQ
-506 AVQETIEQAATER
+506 AAKETIEQAATER
-519 DQAHTTLSQQA
+519 VQAHTTLTQQA

-543 PAETELAALRARL
+543 PAETELADLRGRL
-556 AQAQNL
+556 VQAENL
-562 AASLEEA
+562 AASLAEA
-569 PNQVQQLSNSLS
+569 PNRVQHLLTE
-581 ALTARGDPRRLWDV
+581 LTALGDPRRRRDV
-595 ARAQASK
+595 AQAQAAK
-602 RPQVEQALQ
+602 RPQVEEALQ
-611 QQRAEVTQQQAQ
+611 QLREEVTRQRAQ
-623 RNALDARLEAFAT
+623 RNALDARLQAFAT
-636 IDEEAAQLTATLE
+636 IDEEAARLTATLE
-649 EFQSADDL
+649 EFQGADDL
-657 YRRNQDIAAAFPQR
+657 YRRNQDTAAAFPKR

-676 EAEHAR
+676 EAEHAW
-682 QTAYEIY
+682 QTAQDICAA
-689 TDTQA
+689 TQA
-694 ELAASTQAFDQ
+694 ELTASTQAFDEE
-705 KRFHKTLAQEQELRR
+705 RFHKTLAQEQELRR
-720 QSVQLETQL
+720 QSVQLETKM
-729 SHWREGLARVQEEI
+729 SHWREALDRAQEEI
-743 GQLQAKQKQLNTS
+743 GQLQTKQKQLNTS

-762 LTEQYELLQFLRT
+762 LTEQYDLLQFLRT

-798 RFCEIMQE
+798 RFCEIMEE

-815 DYGIILEVDGRQRAF
+815 DYGITLEVDGRQRAF

-879 VLEIRGFQQLF
+879 ILDIRGFQQLF

-907 VQKRNGVSEVLQ
+907 IQKRNGVSEVLQ

>member
-35 GKTTILEAIGFVLF
+35 GKTTILEAIGFALF

-63 QKSARVTVDFLSGS
+63 QKSARVTVDFLSGW

-123 HLLGQHSG
+123 HLG
-131 IDAAID
+131 IDAD
-137 AATNLADLFS
+137 TDLADLFS

-190 PLRLLEQQRNE
+190 PLRLLEQQQNE
-201 QEVISSGLKGEL
+201 QEVLSSGLKGEL
-213 TRLPSASAHAKDLT
+213 TRLPSASAQAKDLT
-227 ARIRNA
+227 ARISNA
-233 EQECRSLQAALA
+233 EQECGSLQAALA
-245 TLEAEKQA
+245 TLEAEKQS

-262 TLQRRWQLQQQ
+262 TLQRNWQLQQQ
-273 ELEKYTQNLEAAQ
+273 ELEKHKQKLEAAQ
-286 VRMSEAQDALTSTEA
+286 VRKSEAQDALTSTEA
-301 NQAGHETYQHALQAQ
+301 NQAGHEIYQHALQAQ
-316 QALHERMRQR
+316 QALHQRMRQR
-326 RDLQEKRAVIDTQLT
+326 RDLQEKQAVIDKQLT
-341 RAQTQKSAQEKM
+341 QAQTQKNAQEKL
-353 LAEIATAETTAAALA
+353 LAEIAIAETTAAALA

-378 SKLRAAQRQA
+378 AELRAAQLQA
-388 DQLQAANMQVKQEHA
+388 DQLQSANRQVNQEQA

-414 LLEKVAQAQDIEAS
+414 LKENVAQAQDIEAS
-428 LESVQVRIEALTQ
+428 LGPVQVRIEALTQ
-441 QMAAGQAQAAQWQ
+441 EMVAGQAKAAQLQ
-454 AERETVKEQG
+454 AELETVKEQG
-464 QRLADMQTAV
+464 QRLADMQTAI
-474 CPTCEQP
+474 CPICEQP
-481 LSAVHRNQLI
+481 LSAAHRNQLI
-491 ARLRATWDALNEKCQ
+491 ARLRATWGALNEKCQ
-506 AVQETIEQAATER
+506 AAQETIEQAATER
-519 DQAHTTLSQQA
+519 VQAHTTLTQQA

-543 PAETELAALRARL
+543 PAETELADLRGRL
-556 AQAQNL
+556 AQAESL
-562 AASLEEA
+562 VATLEEA
-569 PNQVQQLSNSLS
+569 PNRVQQLSNSLT
-581 ALTARGDPRRLWDV
+581 ALDDPRRRRDV
-595 ARAQASK
+595 AQAQASK
-602 RPQVEQALQ
+602 RPQVEEALQ
-611 QQRAEVTQQQAQ
+611 QLREEVTQQHAQ
-623 RNALDARLEAFAT
+623 RNALDARLLAFAS
-636 IDEEAAQLTATLE
+636 IDEEVAQLTATLE
-649 EFQSADDL
+649 KFQGADDL
-657 YRRNQDIAAAFPQR
+657 YRRNQDTAAAFPKR

-676 EAEHAR
+676 EAEHAW
-682 QTAYEIY
+682 QAAQDICAA
-689 TDTQA
+689 TQA
-694 ELAASTQAFDQ
+694 ELTASTQAFDEE
-705 KRFHKTLAQEQELRR
+705 RFKKTLSKEQEIRR
-720 QSVQLETQL
+720 QSVQLETKL
-729 SHWREGLARVQEEI
+729 SHWREALDRAQEEI
-743 GQLQAKQKQLNTS
+743 GQLQTKQKQLNTS

-762 LTEQYELLQFLRT
+762 LTEQYKLLQFLRT

-798 RFCEIMQE
+798 RFGEIMEE

-815 DYGIILEVDGRQRAF
+815 DYGITLEVDGRQRAF

-879 VLEIRGFQQLF
+879 ILDIRGFQQLF

-907 VQKRNGVSEVLQ
+907 IQKRNGVSEVLQ

>member
-35 GKTTILEAIGFVLF
+35 GKTTILEAIGFALF

-63 QKSARVTVDFLSGS
+63 QKSARVTVDFLSGW

-86 QVHVGKSGSSSAYTV
+86 QCGSSSAYTV

-123 HLLGQHSG
+123 HLG
-131 IDAAID
+131 IDAATD
-137 AATNLADLFS
+137 LSDLFS

-160 FLDIPSRR
+160 FLDTPSRR

-181 ARAYERLRD
+181 GRAYERLRD

-201 QEVISSGLKGEL
+201 QEVLSSGLKGEL
-213 TRLPSASAHAKDLT
+213 TRLPSVTAQAKELT
-227 ARIRNA
+227 ARISNA
-233 EQECRSLQAALA
+233 EQECGSLQAALA
-245 TLEAEKQA
+245 AAESEKQS

-262 TLQRRWQLQQQ
+262 TLQRSWQLQQQ
-273 ELEKYTQNLEAAQ
+273 ELEKHKQKLAAAQ
-286 VRMSEAQDALTSTEA
+286 VRMSEAQEALTSTEA
-301 NQAGHETYQHALQAQ
+301 NQAGHEIYQHALEQ
-316 QALHERMRQR
+316 QQSLHQRLRQR
-326 RDLQEKRAVIDTQLT
+326 RQLQEQQAAIDKQLT
-341 RAQTQKSAQEKM
+341 QAQTQKNAQEKL
-353 LAEIATAETTAAALA
+353 LAELATAETTAAALT

-378 SKLRAAQRQA
+378 AELRTAQRQA
-388 DQLQAANMQVKQEHA
+388 DQLQAANMRVNQEHS
-403 AMAKATERLRV
+403 AMDKATERLRV
-414 LLEKVAQAQDIEAS
+414 LKENVAQAQDIEAS
-428 LESVQVRIEALTQ
+428 LGPVQVRIEALTQ
-441 QMAAGQAQAAQWQ
+441 EMVAGQAKAAQLQ
-454 AERETVKEQG
+454 AELETVKEQG
-464 QRLADMQTAV
+464 QRLADMQTAI

-481 LSAVHRNQLI
+481 LSAAHRNQLI
-491 ARLRATWDALNEKCQ
+491 ARLRATWGALNEKCQ
-506 AVQETIEQAATER
+506 AAQETIEQAATER
-519 DQAHTTLSQQA
+519 VQARTTLTQQA

-543 PAETELAALRARL
+543 PAETELADLRGRL
-556 AQAQNL
+556 AQAENL
-562 AASLEEA
+562 VASLEEA
-569 PNQVQQLSNSLS
+569 PNRVQQLSNSLTV
-581 ALTARGDPRRLWDV
+581 LGDPRRRRDV
-595 ARAQASK
+595 AQDQASK
-602 RPQVEQALQ
+602 RTQVEEALQ
-611 QQRAEVTQQQAQ
+611 QQREEVTQQLAQ

-636 IDEEAAQLTATLE
+636 IDEEAARLTATLE
-649 EFQSADDL
+649 EFQGADDL
-657 YRRNQDIAAAFPQR
+657 YRRNQDTAAAFPQR

-676 EAEHAR
+676 EAEHAC
-682 QTAYEIY
+682 QAAQEIC
-689 TDTQA
+689 TTTQA
-694 ELAASTQAFDQ
+694 ELAASTQAFDED
-705 KRFHKTLAQEQELRR
+705 RFQKTLAQEQEIRR
-720 QSVQLETQL
+720 QSVQLETNL

-743 GQLQAKQKQLNTS
+743 GQLQTKQKQLNTS

-762 LTEQYELLQFLRT
+762 LTEQYKLLQFLRT
-775 LLRDAGPLVTKAL
+775 LLRDAGPLVTKAI

-798 RFCEIMQE
+798 RFGEIMEE

-815 DYGIILEVDGRQRAF
+815 DYGITLEVDGRQRAF

-851 EMSDITIAFFDEPTT
+851 EMSDISIAFFDEPTT

-879 VLEIRGFQQLF
+879 ILEIRGFQQLF

-907 VQKRNGVSEVLQ
+907 IQKRNGVSEVLQ